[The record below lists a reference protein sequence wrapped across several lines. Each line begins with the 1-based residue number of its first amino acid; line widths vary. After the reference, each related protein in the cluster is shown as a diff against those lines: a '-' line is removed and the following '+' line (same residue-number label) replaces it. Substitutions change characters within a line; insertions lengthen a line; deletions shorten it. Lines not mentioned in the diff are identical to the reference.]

1 MELTR
6 FTVVSEAPL
15 DEHTYAL
22 LASLAPAHVAVA
34 DAIDPA
40 STLRDWAAVASGAT
54 EPLVL
59 TDSSLRAES
68 NALAN
73 LLDDPGVRT
82 GVLLAHHAIEGVNS
96 EVLVDDDGYLAA
108 EGTPAQT
115 AGIMVVDHSDCP
127 AFADALLAAAAGA
140 QNSREHPWDL
150 ALAALM
156 STRRVRAVPAAPFCA
171 SRQGM
176 EIPTRSEHDR
186 KLRAAAGPNDDP
198 TARLLIRPASR
209 RLTNWAVTRGVPP
222 GRLTALGLWVGLVA
236 VGLAASLGIAA
247 MPPLLG
253 VFFALLS
260 AVALVTAGLFFLSS
274 GESVRYLRRGSER
287 GQRHYGF
294 SRRLV
299 DVGFLTA
306 LSLAA
311 VSIGPSGAMIAVVAL
326 AAVGVSASL
335 AASHGAVTGSKAGE
349 HWPLRWLLTAI
360 AVAIGGPMWGLIV
373 ATAVAVGSAV
383 FMIVDSTHRST
394 TPVFAVNSARRFLAA
409 PGVLVDAGI
418 PARLLSTATL
428 PGPTLAPNL
437 AVSVAISALAIGAV
451 TSWGQRPWVMLVTA
465 AAAVVLLS
473 MSMRKAPQGRWAWLL
488 PTVARLAEFLAV
500 IVVASYLG
508 GLAPALVVAATLM
521 LTGDTADRWRLR
533 RRPPLPWV
541 PVTGLG
547 FDGRMLVVLMLA
559 AVVPGIAPALVGV
572 VAGLVALTWVAAVA
586 GFWRPSDA

>member
-1 MELTR
+1 MEPTR

-22 LASLAPAHVAVA
+22 LANLAPAQVVVA
-34 DAIDPA
+34 DAVDPA
-40 STLRDWAAVASGAT
+40 STLRDWAAAAREAT

-59 TDSSLRAES
+59 ADSSLRAES

-96 EVLVDDDGYLAA
+96 EVHVDEDGYLAIDGKA
-108 EGTPAQT
+108 AQT
-115 AGIMVVDHSDCP
+115 AGIMVVDPSDCP

-140 QNSREHPWDL
+140 QRSQDHPWDL

-156 STRRVRAVPAAPFCA
+156 GTRRVRAVPAAPFCA

-186 KLRAAAGPNDDP
+186 RLRAAAGPNDDP
-198 TARLLIRPASR
+198 TARLLMRPVSR
-209 RLTNWAVTRGVPP
+209 RLTNWAVSRDVPP
-222 GRLTALGLWVGLVA
+222 GRLTSLGLGVGLVA

-247 MPPLLG
+247 LPSLVGVLL
-253 VFFALLS
+253 ALVSGL
-260 AVALVTAGLFFLSS
+260 ALVTAGLLFLSS
-274 GESVRYLRRGSER
+274 GESVRYLRRSSEH
-287 GQRHYGF
+287 GQRRYGF

-311 VSIGPSGAMIAVVAL
+311 LSVDPSGALIAVVAL
-326 AAVGVSASL
+326 TAVGVSTSL
-335 AASHGAVTGSKAGE
+335 AVSQAAVTGSTAGE

-360 AVAIGGPMWGLIV
+360 AVAIGGPLWGLMV
-373 ATAVAVGSAV
+373 ATAVAVGSTV

-394 TPVFAVNSARRFLAA
+394 TPVFAVTSARRFLTA

-418 PARLLSTATL
+418 PVRLLSTATL
-428 PGPTLAPNL
+428 PGPTPAPNI
-437 AVSVAISALAIGAV
+437 AVPAAIGALAIGAIA
-451 TSWGQRPWVMLVTA
+451 SWGQRPWVMLVTA

-473 MSMRKAPQGRWAWLL
+473 MAMRKAPQGRWAWLL
-488 PTVARLAEFLAV
+488 PATARLAEFLAM

-508 GLAPALVVAATLM
+508 GLALALVVAATLM

-533 RRPPLPWV
+533 RRAPLPWV

-547 FDGRMLVVLMLA
+547 FDGRMLVVLVLTA
-559 AVVPGIAPALVGV
+559 IAPGIALSLISV
-572 VAGLVALTWVAAVA
+572 VAGLVALTWITAEV